1 MDNLHIFWAVMSG
14 ETITHLVQILGVCV
28 CVYLL
33 CLPIYL
39 EFCYVQNEDEKQ
51 LSNTGFISI
60 NIAILSMIIV
70 YFPHIHRSVYNIH
83 VLFVFSPVLMKN

>member
-1 MDNLHIFWAVMSG
+1 MSG

-28 CVYLL
+28 CVCVFALSTYLL
-33 CLPIYL
+33 SSDL

-60 NIAILSMIIV
+60 NIAIHSMITV
-70 YFPHIHRSVYNIH
+70 YFPHIYRSVYNIH
-83 VLFVFSPVLMKN
+83 VLFVFSPVLMKH